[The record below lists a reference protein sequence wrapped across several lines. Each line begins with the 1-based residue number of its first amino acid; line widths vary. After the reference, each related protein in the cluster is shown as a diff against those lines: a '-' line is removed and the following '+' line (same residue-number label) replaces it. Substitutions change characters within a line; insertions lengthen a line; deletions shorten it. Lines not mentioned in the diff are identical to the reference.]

1 MPSDAP
7 PHVRGEHLQGLLPV
21 AQGLPACTQPV
32 IWNSSDKWMDSYFI
46 MLFSKDFIKKLD
58 SDPKER
64 PLFLSSG
71 FVASQITHAVR
82 HMACATESRLCSATF
97 RVKSSQ
103 IPRHRIGGAGQ
114 NQASGV
120 VVPITNP
127 APCLIRTVVLIS
139 ECEVQH
145 VV

>member
-1 MPSDAP
+1 
-7 PHVRGEHLQGLLPV
+7 
-21 AQGLPACTQPV
+21 
-32 IWNSSDKWMDSYFI
+32 

-64 PLFLSSG
+64 PLFLSRRPLSG

-120 VVPITNP
+120 VVPIANP